1 MLALLFVTM
10 ICHFSIVLQVL
21 QVRIIINP
29 KSLGMPNQ
37 HVGCDN
43 CTRS

>member
-1 MLALLFVTM
+1 MFALLFATM
-10 ICHFSIVLQVL
+10 ICHFFIVLEVL

-29 KSLGMPNQ
+29 KSLTLPNQ